1 MSRNTDANRK
11 LHKKKVDNKKRKI
24 QEAELKRKNRLKE
37 MRENTKAKL
46 AAQQEEETKIY
57 ENSTYC
63 RLAFR

>member
-11 LHKKKVDNKKRKI
+11 LHKKKIDNKKRKI

-46 AAQQEEETKIY
+46 LAQQQEEETQQ
-57 ENSTYC
+57 S
-63 RLAFR
+63 

>member
-11 LHKKKVDNKKRKI
+11 LYKKKIDNKKKKA

-46 AAQQEEETKIY
+46 LAQQQEEETQQ
-57 ENSTYC
+57 S
-63 RLAFR
+63 

>member
-11 LHKKKVDNKKRKI
+11 LHKKKIDNKKRKA

-46 AAQQEEETKIY
+46 LAQQQEEETQQ
-57 ENSTYC
+57 S
-63 RLAFR
+63 

>member
-11 LHKKKVDNKKRKI
+11 LHKKKIDNKKKKA

-46 AAQQEEETKIY
+46 LAQQQEEEAKQ
-57 ENSTYC
+57 S
-63 RLAFR
+63 